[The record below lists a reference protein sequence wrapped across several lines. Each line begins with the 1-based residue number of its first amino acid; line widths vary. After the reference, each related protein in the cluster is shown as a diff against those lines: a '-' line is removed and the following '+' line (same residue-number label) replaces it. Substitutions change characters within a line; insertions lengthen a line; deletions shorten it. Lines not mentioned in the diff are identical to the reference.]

1 MRKKQLCAE
10 CLFFGIVLIF
20 AVTLKQA
27 EQPQVNIEKH
37 RDDHSGYEG
46 YHEKVFLPDLPGSR
60 ESTKMAAYNSKIMT
74 TAVRARMR
82 FNF

>member
-37 RDDHSGYEG
+37 WDDHSGYDG
-46 YHEKVFLPDLPGSR
+46 YHEKVFRL
-60 ESTKMAAYNSKIMT
+60 I
-74 TAVRARMR
+74 ARKQGKYKGGCI
-82 FNF
+82 

>member
-27 EQPQVNIEKH
+27 EQPQVNIEKY
-37 RDDHSGYEG
+37 RDDHSGYDG
-46 YHEKVFLPDLPGSR
+46 YHEKVLRL
-60 ESTKMAAYNSKIMT
+60 I
-74 TAVRARMR
+74 ARKQGKYKGGCI
-82 FNF
+82 

>member
-37 RDDHSGYEG
+37 RDDHS
-46 YHEKVFLPDLPGSR
+46 
-60 ESTKMAAYNSKIMT
+60 ESTKVAAYNSKIMT